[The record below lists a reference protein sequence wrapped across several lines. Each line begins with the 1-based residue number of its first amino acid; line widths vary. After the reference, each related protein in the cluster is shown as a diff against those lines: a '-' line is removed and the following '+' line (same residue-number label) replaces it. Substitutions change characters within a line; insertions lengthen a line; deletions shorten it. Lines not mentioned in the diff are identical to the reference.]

1 MELVLEMLNA
11 RQFVPAP
18 LCRKT
23 FGPAGGVIGRGESC
37 DWTIPDRQR
46 LLSKRHAQ
54 ISSRNGAFFLTDT
67 SGNGVSHRASGARLP
82 KGEPVR
88 IQDGDVFLMG
98 DFEILA
104 RQASGQTNGTVP
116 ADRPMSVDSLIPDD
130 AFLDLDPLKALE
142 QQPGVFPEIDELVG
156 SSAMPANAFKG
167 SDYAPVDMENLLVPE
182 LVEASA
188 EPKLE
193 VSPATATLYPDE
205 DFWERFGAALGI
217 NLGNLDN
224 EAREALAL
232 SAVKLLRQSI
242 QGLQQSLHTR
252 SELKSELRLAQTL
265 IQGEPKNPLKVAD
278 DAQHALQMLLQPNKP
293 AQLSADQAIA
303 RAFRDLQA
311 HQVALLTASR
321 NTLRATLE
329 HFSPQRLMFRLE
341 RDHKPLIRTNGR
353 YWKAYGRYHQAL
365 CQDDD
370 WTGRLLARDFAQA
383 YEEQVRLVATLHT
396 DHHG

>member
-11 RQFVPAP
+11 RQFIPAP

-23 FGPAGGVIGRGESC
+23 FGAAGGVIGRGESC
-37 DWTIPDRQR
+37 DWSIPDRQR

-54 ISSRNGAFFLTDT
+54 ISSREGAFFLTDT
-67 SGNGVSHRASGARLP
+67 SGNGVSHQASGERLP
-82 KGEPVR
+82 KSEPVR

-104 RQASGQTNGTVP
+104 RLASGATSSTAT
-116 ADRPMSVDSLIPDD
+116 ADPLSIDSLIPDD

-142 QQPGVFPEIDELVG
+142 QPPGVFSETDELISPSG
-156 SSAMPANAFKG
+156 IPEDAFKC
-167 SDYAPVDMENLLVPE
+167 SDYAPIDMENLLLPE
-182 LVEASA
+182 LVEASPEA
-188 EPKLE
+188 NLEP
-193 VSPATATLYPDE
+193 VSPATATHHPHE
-205 DFWERFGAALGI
+205 DFWERFGTALGMD
-217 NLGNLDN
+217 LGNLNN
-224 EAREALAL
+224 EARETLAL
-232 SAVKLLRQSI
+232 NAVKLLRQSI

-252 SELKSELRLAQTL
+252 SELKNELRLARTL
-265 IQGEPKNPLKVAD
+265 IQVDPKNPLKVAD
-278 DAQHALQMLLQPNKP
+278 DARHALQMLLQPNTP
-293 AQLSADQAIA
+293 AQSAADQSIA

-321 NTLRATLE
+321 ATLRATLE

-341 RDHKPLIRTNGR
+341 RDHKPLIRTSGR
-353 YWKAYGRYHQAL
+353 YWKAYIRYHQAL

-370 WTGRLLARDFAQA
+370 WAGRLLARDFAQA
-383 YEEQVRLVATLHT
+383 YDEQVRLVSTLHT